1 MQKSLIFNL
10 DTLYLRYINAH
21 QISNENIS
29 ARKASLV
36 RRNVRVRGKKVSK
49 RYLAIIQR
57 SISSD
62 AEFAKKIPFRRQS
75 IFPFG
80 KSSISPLQDPIQY
93 QGFDDY
99 YCQQVFI
106 KLIFDISVI
115 ELDTLF
121 LHQFP
126 VQMPA
131 KEAITFS
138 LCLQDRFDDFQL
150 FLLNDKYISKSL
162 VSTAKVQNL
171 FVTNYCYST
180 YEYATKHNV
189 QLFWAAVTLQIQSS
203 CFSVLFVQGKHS

>member
-1 MQKSLIFNL
+1 M
-10 DTLYLRYINAH
+10 
-21 QISNENIS
+21 
-29 ARKASLV
+29 
-36 RRNVRVRGKKVSK
+36 RVRGKKVSI

-57 SISSD
+57 SISND

-80 KSSISPLQDPIQY
+80 KSNISPLQDPIQY

-106 KLIFDISVI
+106 KLIFDISGI
-115 ELDTLF
+115 EWDTLF
-121 LHQFP
+121 LYLL
-126 VQMPA
+126 
-131 KEAITFS
+131 ITS
-138 LCLQDRFDDFQL
+138 PLCFQDRFYNSQL
-150 FLLNDKYISKSL
+150 FLLNVNSISKSL
-162 VSTAKVQNL
+162 VSTTKVQNL